1 MSRQTAAT
9 GDTFL
14 KTIVI
19 VVAAVLLV
27 PIFAMVFMMPIAG
40 GGHMW
45 YVNGAEMPGGLW
57 PWLLS
62 WLVVLLIAVGVVYV
76 LYRGVTSTGG
86 EEDAALEELRLAY
99 ARGDLT
105 DEEFENRRK
114 RLERER

>member
-14 KTIVI
+14 KTIII

-27 PIFAMVFMMPIAG
+27 PVFAMVFMMPIAG

-45 YVNGAEMPGGLW
+45 YVNGTGMPGGLW
-57 PWLLS
+57 PWLVS
-62 WLVVLLIAVGVVYV
+62 WLVVLLIAVGVVYA
-76 LYRGVTSTGG
+76 LYRAVTSTAS

-99 ARGDLT
+99 ARGDLS

>member
-1 MSRQTAAT
+1 MSEQTAAT
-9 GDTFL
+9 GDTLL

-76 LYRGVTSTGG
+76 LYRAVTSTGS

-99 ARGDLT
+99 ARGDLS
-105 DEEFENRRK
+105 DEEFEERRQ